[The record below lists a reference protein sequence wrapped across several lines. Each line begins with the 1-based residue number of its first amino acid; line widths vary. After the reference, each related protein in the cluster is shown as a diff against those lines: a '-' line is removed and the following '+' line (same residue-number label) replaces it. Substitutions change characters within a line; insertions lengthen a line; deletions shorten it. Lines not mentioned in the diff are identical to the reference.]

1 MIGRLIRKV
10 FGNGSDKG
18 RKRTPSKVIAFAEH
32 QVDRTQISQA
42 ALKVT
47 QKLQEAGFDA
57 FVVGGAVRDLLLGI
71 TPKDFDIATNATPEL
86 VHGLFRRS
94 RIIGRRFKI
103 VHVTFGRDEIIE
115 VTTYRGP
122 ADDGHLT
129 DDHGRILQDNVWG
142 TQQQDALRRDF
153 TVNALY
159 YNPASREIIDYA
171 GGVADL
177 RAGKLV
183 MIGDPEQRY
192 REDPVRMLRAVR
204 LAAKLGLQIDEPTRA
219 PIASLASLLQNV
231 PAARLFDET
240 LKLLFSGHA
249 WECLNQLRQQGLH
262 HGFFPLLDVVMEQ
275 PMGEKFVMLALANTD
290 ERIRADKPVSVGFL
304 FAALLWHEVLAAW
317 KDIQVQGESPLPAL
331 FQAMDRVL
339 DVQEEKLAIPRRYS
353 VTMKEIWVLQ
363 PRFEQRSGRRP
374 FRLLEQPRFRAG
386 FDFLVLRAESG
397 EADAGLS
404 EWWAEFQTADNARR
418 EALLVQEPAG
428 SANAKKRRRRRRKPA
443 GSAFAESAGDGE

>member
-1 MIGRLIRKV
+1 MIRRLIRRV
-10 FGNGSDKG
+10 FGSTPAEG
-18 RKRTPSKVIAFAEH
+18 RKARGPRVITFAEH
-32 QVDRTQISQA
+32 QIDRTSISSA

-71 TPKDFDIATNATPEL
+71 IPKDFDIATSATPEQ
-86 VHGLFRRS
+86 VHALFRRS

-122 ADDGHLT
+122 ADAGHVT
-129 DDHGRILQDNVWG
+129 DDHGRILHDNVWG
-142 TQQQDALRRDF
+142 TQEQDALRRDF

-171 GGVADL
+171 NGVADL
-177 RAGKLV
+177 RAKQLV

-192 REDPVRMLRAVR
+192 REDPVRMLRAAR
-204 LAAKLGLQIDEPTRA
+204 LAAKLGLEIEDNTRA

-231 PAARLFDET
+231 PAARLFDEM

-249 WECLNQLRQQGLH
+249 WECLSQLRQQGLH
-262 HGFFPLLDVVMEQ
+262 HGFFPLLDVIMEQ
-275 PMGEKFVMLALANTD
+275 PLGEKFVMLALDSTD
-290 ERIRADKPVSVGFL
+290 QRIRADKPVSVGFL
-304 FAALLWHEVLAAW
+304 FASLLWHEVLVAW
-317 KDIQVQGESPLPAL
+317 KDIQAQGESPLPAL
-331 FQAMDRVL
+331 FQAMDRVI

-353 VTMKEIWVLQ
+353 VTMKEIWALQ

-374 FRLLEQPRFRAG
+374 FRLLEQPRFRSG
-386 FDFLVLRAESG
+386 FDFLALRVASG
-397 EADAGLS
+397 ELDSELV
-404 EWWAEFQTADNARR
+404 EWWAEFQDADNARR
-418 EALLVQEPAG
+418 EAMLVTEPSGGA
-428 SANAKKRRRRRRKPA
+428 AKKRRRRRRKPGAGAAELA
-443 GSAFAESAGDGE
+443 GSE